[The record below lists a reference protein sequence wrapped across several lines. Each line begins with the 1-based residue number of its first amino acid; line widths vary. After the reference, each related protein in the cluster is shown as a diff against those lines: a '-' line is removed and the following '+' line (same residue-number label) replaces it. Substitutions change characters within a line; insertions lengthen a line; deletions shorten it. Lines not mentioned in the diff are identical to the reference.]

1 MARTPLFDRL
11 RRCLLLADRAERE
24 GIGTSEIVERR
35 AAGIA
40 RRDLLK
46 SAGGIALGLGATRVL
61 TACGVPV
68 EGDAPPGGAEG
79 AAATDIQSA
88 LKTDARIVVV
98 GAGLAGLA
106 CAYRLA
112 KRGVDARVFD
122 ANDRVGGRTFTL
134 RSPKFASKVE
144 LGGELIDTG
153 HTQIQALATEL
164 GLTLLDQ
171 AGAVA
176 SLEVERYFLGNQ
188 RYTEAQIIELF
199 RPVARILRAD
209 WRSLGRPKFATYSD
223 FTPAARALDLLS
235 IEQWLDKNGI
245 SGPIRT
251 LLDIGYTAE
260 YGLEI
265 AQQSYLNLLYL
276 ISRDPE
282 PFLLYGASDEKYTIE
297 EGNDALTTRMAAA
310 LKSPV
315 HLGHRLESVREKADG
330 TLQVVFAKQGGTVEV
345 IADKLVLAMPFN
357 QLRKCDLRFPIGA
370 AKRKSLKNVAY
381 GTNAKVMVGTS
392 SRPWYAAGSSG
403 TSFNDRV
410 FQESWETSRGY
421 PGPGGV
427 LTNFSG
433 GRFGMEMAAGS
444 ALFQGKRFLD
454 RLDVVYPGVRAAF
467 TGEAVRMHW
476 PTAKHFEG
484 SYACYGPGD
493 WTTFVGSE
501 AEVEGNVHFCGEHTS
516 TDFQGY
522 MEGAVESG
530 ERVAKE
536 IRKALKM
543 PEAA

>member
-11 RRCLLLADRAERE
+11 RKALLLADRAERD
-24 GIGTSEIVERR
+24 GISTAEVVERR
-35 AAGIA
+35 AEGIA
-40 RRDLLK
+40 RRDVLR
-46 SAGGIALGLGATRVL
+46 SAGGLALGVAATRVL
-61 TACGVPV
+61 TACSAPV
-68 EGDAPPGGAEG
+68 DDQAPTTGT
-79 AAATDIQSA
+79 ATDIQSA

-98 GAGLAGLA
+98 GAGLAGLS
-106 CAYRLA
+106 CAYRLG
-112 KRGVDARVFD
+112 KKGVDARVFD

-134 RSPKFASKVE
+134 RSQKFASKVE

-153 HTQIQALATEL
+153 HTQIQALAGEL

-171 AGAVA
+171 AAAV
-176 SLEVERYFLGNQ
+176 STLELERYVLGDQ
-188 RYTEAQIIELF
+188 RYTEAEIIEMF
-199 RPVARILRAD
+199 RPVARILRDD
-209 WRSLGRPKFATYSD
+209 WRSIGKPKYATYSD
-223 FTPAARALDLLS
+223 FTPQARALDLLS
-235 IEQWLDKNGI
+235 IEQWLDQHGI
-245 SGPIRT
+245 TGPIRT

-260 YGLEI
+260 YGLEV

-276 ISRDPE
+276 IGRDPD
-282 PFLLYGASDEKYTIE
+282 PFLLYGESDEKFTIK
-297 EGNDALTTRMAAA
+297 EGNDALATRMAAT
-310 LKSPV
+310 LKTPV
-315 HLGHRLESVREKADG
+315 ALGHRLESVREKADG
-330 TLQVVFAKQGGTVEV
+330 TLSVVFARQGGSVEV
-345 IADKLVLAMPFN
+345 IADKLVLALPFN
-357 QLRKCDLRFPIGA
+357 QLRKCDLKLTLSA
-370 AKRKSLKNVAY
+370 AKKKSLKNVAY

-433 GRFGMEMAAGS
+433 GRFGMEMAAGT
-444 ALFQGKRFLD
+444 ALHQGKRFLD
-454 RLDVVYPGVRAAF
+454 RLDAVYPGVRAAF

-484 SYACYGPGD
+484 SYACYAPGD

-501 AEVEGNVHFCGEHTS
+501 AEIEGNVHFCGEHTS

-543 PEAA
+543 PDAA